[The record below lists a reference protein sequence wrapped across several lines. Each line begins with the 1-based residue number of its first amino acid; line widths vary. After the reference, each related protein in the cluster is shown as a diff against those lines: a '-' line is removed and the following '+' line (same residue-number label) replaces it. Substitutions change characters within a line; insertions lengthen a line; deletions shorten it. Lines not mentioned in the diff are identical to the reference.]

1 MDTAKVK
8 TPDDFLGPPSSPKR
22 KRHTSIACECC
33 RRLKVK
39 CLGGEAAALSSGS
52 ATPKPCNHCV
62 SQSKLCVWPEE
73 DGRKKAKTSSPAGSD
88 VSFKS
93 GRRVAGI
100 PEQQGS
106 IPGVPRQDS
115 AKSEDTKT
123 SRSPETSTKFK
134 PPPLAG
140 NAKGHSSG
148 ERSNSDASQTPYVV
162 RILLLNDNFQY
173 GMGERFLQARS
184 CGRSG
189 KFEASR
195 ERCC

>member
-33 RRLKVK
+33 RRLKIK

-52 ATPKPCNHCV
+52 SAPRPCNHCV

-88 VSFKS
+88 VSFRGGKR
-93 GRRVAGI
+93 GAGLV
-100 PEQQGS
+100 ELSGS
-106 IPGVPRQDS
+106 IPTIPRQGS
-115 AKSEDTKT
+115 GRSEDTKT
-123 SRSPETSTKFK
+123 SRSPKISPKWRS

-140 NAKGHSSG
+140 NAKNDHSAG

-162 RILLLNDNFQY
+162 RILPALPQ
-173 GMGERFLQARS
+173 S
-184 CGRSG
+184 
-189 KFEASR
+189 
-195 ERCC
+195 